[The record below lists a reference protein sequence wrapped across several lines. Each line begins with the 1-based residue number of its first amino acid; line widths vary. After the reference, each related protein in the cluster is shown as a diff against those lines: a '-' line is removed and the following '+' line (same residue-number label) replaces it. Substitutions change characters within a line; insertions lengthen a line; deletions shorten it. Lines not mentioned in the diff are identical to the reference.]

1 MSVSIH
7 EEVQGQ
13 FMDMTVK
20 MILKRATINCEQE
33 AQEIDNML
41 DGINGKGPLVQ
52 HMKDKVNA
60 FHKIAKGMARA
71 LYNIS
76 DDEVKEA
83 DIEGFITKEVEHY
96 AGEEKE
102 LARALLT
109 NASAEIITEW
119 KKAMRFAHEDIQLR
133 GTVDPQ

>member
-71 LYNIS
+71 LENIT
-76 DDEVKEA
+76 DKEVKEA

-109 NASAEIITEW
+109 HASAEVIFEW
-119 KKAMRFAHEDIQLR
+119 KKAMRLAHEDCQLR
-133 GTVDPQ
+133 GTVNPQ